1 MTMLSYSRYSQR
13 SYNFYVFPK
22 PMNRQA
28 PDCRFMCQ
36 ASSIAFLAN
45 QDFDFNKLF
54 KYGIPFLSANEE
66 EKLIKR
72 LEEKQKSREENN
84 YDIIPISDTDKPQ
97 VEEIWYSYFFQSCFH
112 FF

>member
-1 MTMLSYSRYSQR
+1 
-13 SYNFYVFPK
+13 
-22 PMNRQA
+22 MNRQA

-66 EKLIKR
+66 EKLTKR
-72 LEEKQKSREENN
+72 LQEKQKIREENN
-84 YDIIPISDTDKPQ
+84 YDVIPISDTDKPQ
-97 VEEIWYSYFFQSCFH
+97 VEEIWCSYFFSVLFL
-112 FF
+112 FFSLSNVYKIYKKI